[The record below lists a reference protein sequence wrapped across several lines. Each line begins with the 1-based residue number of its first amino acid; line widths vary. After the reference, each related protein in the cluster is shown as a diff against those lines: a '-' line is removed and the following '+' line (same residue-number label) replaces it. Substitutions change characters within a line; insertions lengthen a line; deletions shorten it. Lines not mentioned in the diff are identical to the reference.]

1 MAYSIKEHASHG
13 EGTEDSG
20 HADHHE
26 ENPVPHII
34 GVSLVLGFIF
44 MLIVDQVANAMSA
57 SRDVEVG
64 KGRGVVSWTA
74 TLGLVVHA
82 AADGVALG
90 AAATTNQTD
99 VEVSLARA
107 IHLIS
112 FPSNDLQ

>member
-1 MAYSIKEHASHG
+1 
-13 EGTEDSG
+13 
-20 HADHHE
+20 
-26 ENPVPHII
+26 
-34 GVSLVLGFIF
+34 
-44 MLIVDQVANAMSA
+44 MSA

-99 VEVSLARA
+99 VEVSLVLR
-107 IHLIS
+107 HLVSIIFRLLS
-112 FPSNDLQ
+112 SWR

>member
-1 MAYSIKEHASHG
+1 
-13 EGTEDSG
+13 
-20 HADHHE
+20 
-26 ENPVPHII
+26 
-34 GVSLVLGFIF
+34 
-44 MLIVDQVANAMSA
+44 MSA

-99 VEVSLARA
+99 VEVRFVLG
-107 IHLIS
+107 HLVSIIFRLLS
-112 FPSNDLQ
+112 SWR

>member
-1 MAYSIKEHASHG
+1 
-13 EGTEDSG
+13 
-20 HADHHE
+20 
-26 ENPVPHII
+26 
-34 GVSLVLGFIF
+34 
-44 MLIVDQVANAMSA
+44 MSA

-99 VEVSLARA
+99 VEVSLALRHLHA
-107 IHLIS
+107 IIFRLLS
-112 FPSNDLQ
+112 SWR